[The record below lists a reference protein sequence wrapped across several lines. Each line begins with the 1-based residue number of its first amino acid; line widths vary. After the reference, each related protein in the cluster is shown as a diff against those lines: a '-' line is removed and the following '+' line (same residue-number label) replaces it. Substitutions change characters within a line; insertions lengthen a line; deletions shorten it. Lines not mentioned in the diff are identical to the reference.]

1 MSNHT
6 LETAFQNGIEI
17 TGFLNTMLPEISF
30 EPFETYR
37 LKNTELLWVNED
49 LLNKYDIKGTI
60 DEIEQFL
67 LDEYSY
73 VSLDYAS
80 SNRLD
85 IDDQKIF
92 LADRYGSRHEVCH
105 GGSARCGFDGCFQIK
120 GIGLTPLLAQNMSK
134 SHSHGK
140 LFIDEAISEAIW
152 GEVCHKHLP
161 FGAIRTL
168 AIIKTNIEEEFL
180 YLDNRP
186 MKSCALVIREF
197 AIRPAHFERST
208 FFWPSRDNIHLRDN
222 DADRVKEA
230 ISFLPNALEL
240 TELEKS
246 CGNILFQSLQ
256 KMILSIA
263 KQIAYS
269 RVKGIPHG
277 SLTSSNISVDGRFLD
292 FGTITA
298 VPDFGNYVLSNGVG
312 AVWDDHQLILNWLQN
327 IFDTLN
333 KYTSY
338 EDKIPLNETEIL
350 KEFFINEM
358 DRQENIS
365 LLEELNVKNIKSS
378 DLEKAKIV
386 KNRLM
391 SPHRM
396 TLGHFNDDVFKI
408 MVKKIALDVGLDIG
422 EIKFELRNF
431 RYSSFTILNNTIL
444 DNNEYSKESVSTLIN
459 SYC

>member
-1 MSNHT
+1 MNNHKVDST
-6 LETAFQNGIEI
+6 FQEYIDNFNMI
-17 TGFLNTMLPEISF
+17 LPEASF

-37 LKNTELLWVNED
+37 LKNTELLWVNKA
-49 LLNKYDIKGTI
+49 LLSKYGIKGTI
-60 DEIEQFL
+60 DEIEKFL

-73 VSLDYAS
+73 VSSDYTI

-85 IDDQKIF
+85 VDDKKIF

-105 GGSARCGFDGCFQIK
+105 GGSARCGFDGRFQVK
-120 GIGLTPLLAQNMSK
+120 GVGITPLLSQNMSK
-134 SHSHGK
+134 THSNGK

-152 GEVCHKHLP
+152 GEICHKHLP
-161 FGAIRTL
+161 FGSIRTL
-168 AIIKTNIEEEFL
+168 AIIKTNIKEEFL

-186 MKSCALVIREF
+186 MKQCALVIREF

-208 FFWPSRDNIHLRDN
+208 FFWPSQNNIHLRDN
-222 DADRVKEA
+222 DSDRVKEA
-230 ISFLPNALEL
+230 INLLPDALNL
-240 TELEKS
+240 TELDKS
-246 CGNILFQSLQ
+246 SGKILFVCLK
-256 KMILSIA
+256 KMIFLIA
-263 KQIAYS
+263 KQVAYS

-277 SLTSSNISVDGRFLD
+277 SLTSSNISIDGRFLD

-327 IFDTLN
+327 IIVTLN

-338 EDKIPLNETEIL
+338 EEKISLNEMEIL
-350 KEFFINEM
+350 MKLFVNEM

-365 LLEELNVKNIKSS
+365 LLHELNVKNIKDS
-378 DLEKAKIV
+378 DLEKAKII
-386 KNRLM
+386 KNKLINTSR
-391 SPHRM
+391 
-396 TLGHFNDDVFKI
+396 TALGDFNYDVFKI
-408 MVKKIALDVGLDIG
+408 MLKKTALDVGLDIG

-431 RYSSFTILNNTIL
+431 RYSSFTILNNTII
-444 DNNEYSKESVSTLIN
+444 NKSEYSRDSVSTLIN